1 MEQKILKN
9 FNLTK
14 RRLFS
19 SNSRM
24 KNLKKIINTDNKWY
38 YYHFGKGCIEQKR
51 DKKKRNE
58 E

>member
-9 FNLTK
+9 YNLTK

-24 KNLKKIINTDNKWY
+24 KNLKKLLIPITSGITTINFW
-38 YYHFGKGCIEQKR
+38 KR
-51 DKKKRNE
+51 GHRAEKR
-58 E
+58 